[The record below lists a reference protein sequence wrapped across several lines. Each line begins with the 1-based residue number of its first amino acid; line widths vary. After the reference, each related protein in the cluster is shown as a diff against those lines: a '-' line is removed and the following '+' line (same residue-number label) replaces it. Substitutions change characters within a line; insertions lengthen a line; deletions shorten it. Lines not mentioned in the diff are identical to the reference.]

1 MKLGNRNCLLS
12 LFILNHKK
20 LNGLKSASQ
29 GECLPDV
36 HLNMSGGAKERSGIL
51 SFPCVPSCCL
61 PPGSGGANSDLG
73 GDSAGPVCARH
84 NTSLSRP
91 LLPQFPAQPFPWDCT
106 SGMVWP
112 RVKSVH

>member
-51 SFPCVPSCCL
+51 SFFS
-61 PPGSGGANSDLG
+61 
-73 GDSAGPVCARH
+73 VC
-84 NTSLSRP
+84 P
-91 LLPQFPAQPFPWDCT
+91 LLLPST
-106 SGMVWP
+106 
-112 RVKSVH
+112 RV